1 MARTAKRYVNTENKL
16 TITKLPDY
24 HVGIYSR
31 LSVDNDERKSESIEN
46 QIDIVKQFI
55 DKSNSNP
62 NREMNLIIKNIFLK
76 SNNY

>member
-16 TITKLPDY
+16 TSTNLPNF

-62 NREMNLIIKNIFLK
+62 NREMNFIIKNKL
-76 SNNY
+76 